1 MLCMENRLDWELDG
15 VRTVFELNGTG
26 EDCGL
31 EARKKCDDR
40 GEGVVP
46 YG

>member
-1 MLCMENRLDWELDG
+1 MENRLDWELDG
-15 VRTVFELNGTG
+15 VRIDLELNVTG

-31 EARKKCDDR
+31 EVWKKFDDR
-40 GEGVVP
+40 GDGVVP